1 MASESSFKLKVV
13 TPEEV
18 FYEGD
23 VVSIVAPAALGFV
36 GILKNH
42 APYVTSITSGDMT
55 VREDGGVTRK
65 FHVEGGFMDV
75 QKNVVL
81 VLTDKVRTAV
91 TAA

>member
-13 TPEEV
+13 TPDEV

-42 APYVTSITSGDMT
+42 APYVTSVTSGDMT
-55 VREDGGVTRK
+55 VREDGGQTRQ
-65 FHVEGGFMDV
+65 FHVEGGFLDV
-75 QKNVVL
+75 QKNRVL
-81 VLTDKVRTAV
+81 VLTDKVSPVATA
-91 TAA
+91 